1 MNVVGPTASD
11 GPVFDAVRTTVPE
24 VPGVIVGDDT
34 VSAMSALG
42 AAAMIEVGAT
52 VLFAVAGSLVVV
64 VAEAEPPMIVPDEVA
79 GTETVIAT
87 DVAAPV
93 TMLPATVQVTVPLV
107 SAQPDGSVAPS
118 VTPDGGVYV
127 NVVGPTASDGP
138 SFVAV
143 IVTVPDVPGVIVGD
157 DTVVTTSADGVA
169 AVTVVGATVLSPGAG
184 SVLPVAT
191 EAEPPVSGPAG
202 VDDGTETGIETERV
216 RPLAR
221 RPEIVQV
228 TVPEANVQP
237 DGSVPSTTPAG
248 GV

>member
-1 MNVVGPTASD
+1 M
-11 GPVFDAVRTTVPE
+11 PE

-107 SAQPDGSVAPS
+107 SAQPDGSVAPEAEM

-138 SFVAV
+138 SFEAV
-143 IVTVPDVPGVIVGD
+143 RTTVPDVPGVIVGD

-237 DGSVPSTTPAG
+237 DGSGPTVTPAG

>member
-1 MNVVGPTASD
+1 M
-11 GPVFDAVRTTVPE
+11 
-24 VPGVIVGDDT
+24 IVGDDT

-64 VAEAEPPMIVPDEVA
+64 VAEAEPPTIVPDEVA
-79 GTETVIAT
+79 GTETVTAT

-107 SAQPDGSVAPS
+107 SAQPDGSVPT

-191 EAEPPVSGPAG
+191 DAEPPVSGPAG

-237 DGSVPSTTPAG
+237 DGSGPTVTPAG

>member
-1 MNVVGPTASD
+1 M
-11 GPVFDAVRTTVPE
+11 PE

-107 SAQPDGSVAPS
+107 SAQPDGSVPT

-138 SFVAV
+138 SFEAV
-143 IVTVPDVPGVIVGD
+143 RTTVPDVPGVIVGD

-237 DGSVPSTTPAG
+237 DGSGPTVTPAG